1 MRMMRVRVQKILLLF
16 LPFIPLGRSYCST
29 PGWNPRLTGPPIVE
43 QLSITSVRVS
53 WAGLLETSVCAD
65 FIKVKHW
72 RGMNIDNWR
81 MSDQLSVDTHSYI
94 VKNLVPNVPYTFQ
107 VIAAEDKGYFL
118 GFHIG
123 IDYNRGP
130 KTRFVIKTRQK
141 QVKADDPIPNETTT
155 EDWVDIDTNARMGSE
170 SSSQAVKAKST
181 DQTNAEG
188 ASSENVM
195 EQIEDVIAQLLAGEK
210 TELLVGLIV
219 GGLVLVVLIIGLV
232 YNCVQRSGP
241 PKHLDLDFAM
251 YEADSDED
259 SDSGSKVL
267 NRPKKAKTIERRSGV
282 VSFLASIGKRG
293 SNTDSITSQTV

>member
-1 MRMMRVRVQKILLLF
+1 MTKVQKILLLF
-16 LPFIPLGRSYCST
+16 LPFIPLCKSYCST

-43 QLSITSVRVS
+43 QLSMTSVRVS

-72 RGMNIDNWR
+72 RGMNIDNWW
-81 MSDQLSVDTHSYI
+81 MSDQLTVDTHSYI

-141 QVKADDPIPNETTT
+141 QVNADDPIPNETTT
-155 EDWVDIDTNARMGSE
+155 EDWVDIDTKARIGSQ
-170 SSSQAVKAKST
+170 SNQAVKAKST
-181 DQTNAEG
+181 DQSKAEG

-259 SDSGSKVL
+259 GEGSDQGSKVL
-267 NRPKKAKTIERRSGV
+267 SRPKKARTIERRSGV
-282 VSFLASIGKRG
+282 VSFLASIGKKT